1 MINDPVEI
9 EGRTMMKMNFA
20 VLFVIDHF
28 YILLMP
34 VGVADRGVPF
44 VFLLL
49 LLLTKQKTK
58 QFNSSN

>member
-1 MINDPVEI
+1 
-9 EGRTMMKMNFA
+9 MKMNFA

-44 VFLLL
+44 VFLFL
-49 LLLTKQKTK
+49 LLLTKKRQ
-58 QFNSSN
+58 SNLIQAINEFVSYIYFY

>member
-1 MINDPVEI
+1 
-9 EGRTMMKMNFA
+9 MMKMNFA

-44 VFLLL
+44 VFLFL
-49 LLLTKQKTK
+49 LLLTKKRQ
-58 QFNSSN
+58 SNLIQAVSYIYFY

>member
-1 MINDPVEI
+1 
-9 EGRTMMKMNFA
+9 MMKMNFA

-49 LLLTKQKTK
+49 LLLTKKRQNNLI
-58 QFNSSN
+58 QAINEFVSYIYFY